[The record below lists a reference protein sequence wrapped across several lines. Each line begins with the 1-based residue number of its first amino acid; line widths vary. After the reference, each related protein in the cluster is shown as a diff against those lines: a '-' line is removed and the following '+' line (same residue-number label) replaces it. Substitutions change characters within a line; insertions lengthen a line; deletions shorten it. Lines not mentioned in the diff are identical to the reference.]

1 MPEDLGREHIETW
14 ARLAVLDLTSWVQ
27 IEAYDGR

>member
-1 MPEDLGREHIETW
+1 MPEDLAENHIETW
-14 ARLAVLDLTSWVQ
+14 ARLAVLDLISSVQ